1 MFKKYFMFV
10 YEAEG
15 VQADA
20 FRGRYS
26 SSRYEP
32 LSIVVLDLGNNQI
45 HTLSPHSFEHLPD
58 LMDLRLNNNP
68 LKVLTPATLMALGSP
83 DNLQVSEPQVTCTF
97 DVHRSVH
104 RNIFL

>member
-1 MFKKYFMFV
+1 M

-26 SSRYEP
+26 SQQYDP

-45 HTLSPHSFEHLPD
+45 HALSPHCFEHLPN
-58 LMDLRLNNNP
+58 LMELRLNNNP
-68 LKVLTPATLMALGSP
+68 LKVLTPATLVALGSP
-83 DNLQVSEPQVTCTF
+83 DSLQVCEPQVTC
-97 DVHRSVH
+97 
-104 RNIFL
+104 I